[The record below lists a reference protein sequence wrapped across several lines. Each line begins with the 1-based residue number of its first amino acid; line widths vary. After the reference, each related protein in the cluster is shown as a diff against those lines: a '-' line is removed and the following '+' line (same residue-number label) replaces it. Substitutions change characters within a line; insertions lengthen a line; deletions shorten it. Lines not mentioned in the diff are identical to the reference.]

1 MGDYLNPGN
10 EKFHNYVNDD
20 IYVDK
25 TGLIAYTNDR
35 ISKSG
40 KFMCVTRPRRFGKSY
55 AADML
60 TAYYSRGCDSRAM
73 FDGREISKSPSYETH
88 LNKYNVI
95 YVDFSSYI
103 KSCPRTFSVTDILDR
118 FFAKLTSEIRD
129 ENPDIVP
136 GENDSFS
143 DFLAAVH
150 KKTDIPFIF
159 VIDEWDAFFRNRKDD
174 VAGQKEFMDSLEAI
188 LKGKPYVAL
197 AYMTGILPIKK
208 YCTGSA
214 LNMFDEFTMLRPGP
228 IKEYIGFT
236 EKEVENLC
244 AGSKFTA
251 KDMKDWYDGYS
262 LGGLEIYNPN
272 SVVCALRY
280 GELSNYWSGTEAY
293 EDLLSYIK
301 VNVDG
306 LHAALRAI
314 FANEKYVLD
323 VQTTFPNDLVNLK
336 YKEDYIIALIHL
348 GYLSYNSEDKTVTIP
363 NHEVRIQFEDTVSKM
378 GPSVVTT
385 YYEYTQ
391 KLLDATL
398 SACAEDVA
406 CLIGKI
412 FAKFT
417 RRTGYENE
425 DDFGNFIYSSYI
437 AAEDYYDVVRE
448 ASTRWLKRADYLFY
462 PNLMKARAGR
472 TYLPGVIIE
481 LKNNKSAEE
490 AADQIEEKGYDDY
503 FEYRGYHGDVIH
515 VGLDFKKMA
524 AEKRLKLAKESSS
537 EKEPHDKTCF
547 YGNDA
552 RLDTRAEIVHF
563 CEIRKYRI

>member
-10 EKFHNYVNDD
+10 EKFHNYVSDD

-25 TGLIAYTNDR
+25 TGLIAYTNSH

-40 KFMCVTRPRRFGKSY
+40 RFMCVTRPRRFGKSY
-55 AADML
+55 VADML
-60 TAYYSRGCDSRAM
+60 TAYYSRECDSSAL
-73 FDGREISKSPSYETH
+73 FDGLDIAADETYKAH

-95 YVDFSSYI
+95 YFDVAQIIKTDVDA
-103 KSCPRTFSVTDILDR
+103 KSGI
-118 FFAKLTSEIRD
+118 AKLTCKLIKELKREFPATDFADD
-129 ENPDIVP
+129 EDLFSVISDVYR
-136 GENDSFS
+136 ENQ
-143 DFLAAVH
+143 
-150 KKTDIPFIF
+150 IGF
-159 VIDEWDAFFRNRKDD
+159 VVIIDEWDCPFRERKNDSESQKLYLQFLKDMLKNR
-174 VAGQKEFMDSLEAI
+174 A
-188 LKGKPYVAL
+188 YVSL

-228 IKEYIGFT
+228 LKEFIGFT
-236 EKEVENLC
+236 EEEVGKICVE
-244 AGSKFTA
+244 SEFTE
-251 KDMKDWYDGYS
+251 KDMKDWYDGYC
-262 LGGLEIYNPN
+262 LDGLEIYNPN
-272 SVVCALRY
+272 SVVSALRF
-280 GELSNYWSGTEAY
+280 GELSNYWSGTEAF

-306 LHAALRAI
+306 LHDALCSI

-323 VQTTFPNDLVNLK
+323 VRTTFPNDLVNLK

-348 GYLSYNSEDKTVTIP
+348 GYLSYNSKDKTVTIP
-363 NHEVRIQFEDTVSKM
+363 NHEVRILFEDAVIKM
-378 GPSVVTT
+378 GPSVVAT

-417 RRTGYENE
+417 RRKGYENE

-448 ASTRWLKRADYLFY
+448 AQTRWLKMADYLFY
-462 PNLMKARAGR
+462 PNLLKARAGR

-481 LKNNKSAEE
+481 LKNEKTAKA

-515 VGLDFKKMA
+515 VGLDFKKMT
-524 AEKRLKLAKESSS
+524 AEKRLELAKKSSS
-537 EKEPHDKTCF
+537 GNESKDKT
-547 YGNDA
+547 YSSGNDA
-552 RLDTRAEIVHF
+552 GLDTKAEIVHF